1 MAEKTTEFN
10 LPQYGYL
17 SFDPLTMK
25 ALIKERLNKSGIF
38 TEQIIEGSYLSQLI
52 DIFAYTFH
60 TLIYYM
66 NQTASEG
73 SFSDTETFENI
84 NRIVKALG
92 YNPIG
97 AQTSVVMFKAKY
109 DGANDGKEDTD
120 TIIIPRYS
128 YVMAN
133 GFSYCLHDDV
143 TFVPNEKDDAGFLSN
158 MGGKNILYQGS
169 VKQND
174 LIVAEGVDNE
184 IFYINQGEGIYIDH
198 FTIDVYVRQGT
209 EKWKMWSPTPSLY
222 LNNAMDEVYE
232 IRLNEKNYYELK
244 FGNDICGKKLNKGD
258 QIAVFYIESDGAS
271 HEIGANTLENG
282 YLSRY
287 SNDLYE
293 EIMADVRND
302 LQSNVVAY
310 DDIKRFTMFN
320 TVASTDF
327 DYKEKVASIKDN
339 APGIFRTQYRLVTA
353 DDFENYI
360 RTNFSTLIH
369 DIKVMNN
376 WEYLST
382 YLKYLY
388 NLGLTR
394 PSVSTQAVLNQ
405 VLFADSCNF
414 NNVYIIGIPKVNT
427 NTADYV
433 AYIPPALKSNILQ
446 SLQTMKV
453 LTCEP
458 VVIDPIYLAFAL
470 CCPSVKNQV
479 EIEDIENTQL
489 HVQISQTSKINPNLT
504 KSKIANIITNYF
516 AKENCKLGQKVST
529 LQMQTEIL
537 ALDGVEKIYMTN
549 SKSPSIRLENMSFI
563 RFNDI
568 YKNDRELIT
577 QDHQLES
584 FQFPYL
590 YQNSVLLNHII
601 IDDSNT
607 IITTA
612 EY

>member
-1 MAEKTTEFN
+1 MANTTTEFN

-25 ALIKERLNKSGIF
+25 MLIKERLNKSGIF

-109 DGANDGKEDTD
+109 DNSGTTEPGSNTV
-120 TIIIPRYS
+120 IIPRYS
-128 YVMAN
+128 YIMAN
-133 GFSYCLHDDV
+133 GFSYALHDDV
-143 TFVPNEKDDAGFLSN
+143 AFVPDEKDDAGFLAD
-158 MGGKNILYQGS
+158 MGGKNILYQGT

-174 LIVAEGVDNE
+174 LMIAEGLDNE
-184 IFYINQGEGIYIDH
+184 IFYLNQGEGIFIDH
-198 FTIDVYVRQGT
+198 FTIDVYVKNGLG
-209 EKWKMWSPTPSLY
+209 KWKLWNPTPSLY
-222 LNNAMDEVYE
+222 LNNANDEVYE
-232 IRLNEKNYYELK
+232 IRLNEKNYYEIK
-244 FGNDICGKKLNKGD
+244 FGNDICGKKLEKNA
-258 QIAVFYIESDGAS
+258 QIIIFYIESDGKA

-287 SNDLYE
+287 SNDIYE
-293 EIMADVRND
+293 EIMADVRGD
-302 LQSNVVAY
+302 LQSSVISY
-310 DDIKRFTMFN
+310 DNISRFSLFN

-327 DYKEKVASIKDN
+327 DYKENVASIKDN

-353 DDFENYI
+353 EDFENFI

-382 YLKYLY
+382 YIKYLHK
-388 NLGLTR
+388 LGLTR
-394 PSVSTQAVLNQ
+394 PSITTQAVLNQ

-414 NNVYIIGIPKVNT
+414 NNVYIVGIPKINT

-470 CCPSVKNQV
+470 CCPSNKN
-479 EIEDIENTQL
+479 EISIEDIETTEL
-489 HVQISQTSKINPNLT
+489 HVKISQTSKINPNLT
-504 KSKIANIITNYF
+504 KTKIANIITDYF
-516 AKENCKLGQKVST
+516 EKDNCTLGQKISA
-529 LQMQTEIL
+529 LQIQTDIL
-537 ALDGVEKIYMTN
+537 ALDGVEQIYMTN
-549 SKSPSIRLENMSFI
+549 SKSSSIRLDNIAFI

-568 YKNDRELIT
+568 YKNDKELVT

-590 YQNSVLLNHII
+590 YRNSLLTDHII

>member
-1 MAEKTTEFN
+1 MANNTTEFN

-17 SFDPLTMK
+17 AFDPLTMK
-25 ALIKERLNKSGIF
+25 SLIKERLNKSGIF

-73 SFSDTETFENI
+73 SFSDTESFENI

-97 AQTSVVMFKAKY
+97 AQTSVVMFKGKY
-109 DGANDGKEDTD
+109 DKTNDGRDPKS
-120 TIIIPRYS
+120 TIIIPKYS
-128 YVMAN
+128 YITAN
-133 GFSYCLHDDV
+133 GFVYSLHDDV
-143 TFVPNEKDDAGFLSN
+143 AFIPDERDSAGFLSD

-174 LIVAEGVDNE
+174 VLVAEGTDNE
-184 IFYINQGEGIYIDH
+184 VFYINQGEGIFIDH
-198 FTIDVYVRQGT
+198 FTIDVYVKHDN
-209 EKWKMWSPTPSLY
+209 EKWRLWQPTPSLY
-222 LNNAMDEVYE
+222 LNNANDEVYE

-244 FGNDICGKKLNKGD
+244 FGNDICGKKLSKDD
-258 QIAVFYIESDGAS
+258 QIVVFYIESDGKDK
-271 HEIGANTLENG
+271 EIGANTLENG

-293 EIMADVRND
+293 MIMSDVRGD
-302 LQSNVVAY
+302 LQSNVISY
-310 DDIKRFTMFN
+310 DDIKRFTLFN
-320 TVASTDF
+320 TAASTEF
-327 DYKEKVASIKDN
+327 DRKETVASIKDN

-353 DDFENYI
+353 GDFENFI

-382 YLKYLY
+382 YIKYLHG
-388 NLGLTR
+388 LGLSR
-394 PSVSTQAVLNQ
+394 PSVTTQAVLNQ
-405 VLFADSCNF
+405 VLFSDACNF
-414 NNVYIIGIPKVNT
+414 NNVYIIGVPKVNT
-427 NTADYV
+427 NVSDYV
-433 AYIPPALKSNILQ
+433 AYIPPALKSSILQ

-470 CCPSVKNQV
+470 CCPAVKNEV
-479 EIEDIENTQL
+479 TIEDIEYSQL

-504 KSKIANIITNYF
+504 RSKIANIITNYF
-516 AKENCKLGQKVST
+516 DKENCVLGQKIST

-549 SKSPSIRLENMSFI
+549 TKTGTRLENLSFI

-568 YKNDRELIT
+568 YNNDKEIIT
-577 QDHQLES
+577 QDHQLEQ

-590 YQNSVLLNHII
+590 YRGSLILDHII